1 MTRASAITHYHLPIT
16 KTLLALTLLLAA
28 ALPLRAEVPT
38 ASTRPAQLDGVKIIQ
53 LLGHKVP
60 GDIQF
65 HDEHGNTVTLAQLQS
80 GRPVVLALVYF
91 SCPALCTVILND
103 MLSTLKVMPL
113 TLGKDYD
120 VWTISF
126 DPRETP
132 AVASA
137 KHDEYV
143 RAYDHTKYFG
153 NAAPLGNT
161 GANWHFLTG
170 DQANITRLTQAVG
183 FHYKWDAASQQFYH
197 PAGLTILSPD
207 RTISRYFF
215 GVNFEPTDLRL
226 SLDEAAHGK
235 VGSITDTILL
245 CCYHYD
251 PTTGRYGLA
260 VVRLLQIFGALTIL
274 VIGGGLAYLFHIDRR
289 RTRALL
295 PASTRSAPASVSLGS
310 PAPGRPYE

>member
-1 MTRASAITHYHLPIT
+1 MTRASAITHYHLPI
-16 KTLLALTLLLAA
+16 AAILLAA
-28 ALPLRAEVPT
+28 ALLLSALPAHAEVPT
-38 ASTRPAQLDGVKIIQ
+38 ASTRPAQLSGVKIVQ

-65 HDEHGNTVTLAQLQS
+65 RDENGNTVTLAQLQS

-91 SCPALCTVILND
+91 SCPALCTVILNNT
-103 MLSTLKVMPL
+103 LSTLKVMPL

-126 DPRETP
+126 DPRETS
-132 AVASA
+132 AVASE

-143 RAYDHTKYFG
+143 RAYDRTKYFG
-153 NAAPLGNT
+153 NAAPVGNT
-161 GANWHFLTG
+161 GPNWHFLTG

-215 GVNFEPTDLRL
+215 GVNFDPTDLRL

-235 VGSITDTILL
+235 IGSVTDTILL

-260 VVRLLQIFGALTIL
+260 IVRLLQIFGALTIL
-274 VIGGGLAYLFHIDRR
+274 VIGGALAYLFHIDRR

-295 PASTRSAPASVSLGS
+295 AAAHDSPRHTLRLG
-310 PAPGRPYE
+310 ARGNYE